1 MTRLTAVLTV
11 ALSFGLFTVACDSG
25 TPRPGAFSEDAHP
38 DAPQETPATASPSS
52 MMNSNA
58 PFPVFHQ
65 GFNHG
70 AEPWSQ
76 FTKQGGWCGTVERRD
91 RGHGDVAP
99 SAGRGYAVIAHDRCI
114 DFFVPQ
120 TSAPASGPTA
130 DLISSTWPPG
140 GFVQQVDVYLKPG
153 YPAGADGPDYDD
165 PEDGTLEGQV
175 YAPDGSLVE
184 KDEDAVFTYATSLC
198 VLAEDGSCPI
208 PRGLRYFSV
217 SVTKDEAGLDVAGHT
232 VTEPGWYTLRYVFGS
247 DGDGR
252 LTVDFQLVDNG
263 RPLVT
268 KPVETTM
275 AATPFSPI
283 TETSSFEVADLG
295 SGYLWFAS
303 IADGLTLPID
313 EHRLRR
319 GK

>member
-1 MTRLTAVLTV
+1 MTRLTAILAL
-11 ALSFGLFTVACDSG
+11 ALSFGLFTVACDNGPTS
-25 TPRPGAFSEDAHP
+25 PEASSEDAPP
-38 DAPQETPATASPSS
+38 DALQETPATASPSS
-52 MMNSNA
+52 IKTSNA

-65 GFNHG
+65 GFNHD

-76 FTKQGGWCGTVERRD
+76 FTKQGGAWCGTIERKE
-91 RGHGDVAP
+91 RGDGEITP

-114 DFFVPQ
+114 DFFIPQ
-120 TSAPASGPTA
+120 TSAPASGPNP
-130 DLISSTWPPG
+130 DLISSTWPPS
-140 GFVQQVDVYLKPG
+140 GFVQEVDVYLEPG
-153 YPAGADGPDYDD
+153 YPAGADGPDY
-165 PEDGTLEGQV
+165 ENGETEGLV
-175 YAPDGSLVE
+175 VAPDGSLVE

-198 VLAEDGSCPI
+198 VLGEDGNCPI
-208 PRGLRYFSV
+208 PVGLRYFSV

-232 VTEPGWYTLRYVFGS
+232 VDEPGWYTLRYVFGS
-247 DGDGR
+247 DDDGR
-252 LTVDFQLVDNG
+252 LTVDFQLIDDG

-275 AATPFSPI
+275 APTPFTEI
-283 TETSSFEVADLG
+283 VETSSFEVDDLG